1 MRKGFFIILI
11 FNFFITSVNAQK
23 KSFYPEGTKNNNLS
37 STNKEVENNK
47 DEYQYKSFYYTAIK
61 EKSLENFEKAIKY
74 FEKCIKLNSLEAA
87 PYYEI
92 GKIYIKTQRSKSLE
106 YAKKAYELD
115 KENKWYALFYAEN
128 LFENKNY
135 LDVIRVYKNLI
146 KLDSENED
154 YYLELARTY
163 LYNNDLK
170 SAIKTYNI
178 FEDIKGLNH
187 YTSTQK
193 YKIYSELQDFKK
205 AANELELLLLENPF
219 DVKVYELLSD
229 CYLLDGDYENAF
241 VILKKIS
248 ELNPN
253 SGGVHFTLSD
263 FYLKKGDLE
272 QYENELKLGFSS
284 ENIDAQQKIKKFT
297 SVLTPIYENDFTQFN
312 FALELCEILY
322 QHHSDDDMVN
332 YIYADLL
339 KVDQQLDR
347 SVSHY
352 KKVVLINPNQKD
364 AWEELLF
371 LQLNL
376 NHLDSL
382 ILYSELAIELY
393 PTYPIFYYLNSLSY
407 YYTNNYS
414 NSIESSEIGVNFIV
428 DNPNLSSEMYAILG
442 NAYNAISDFKH
453 SDEAYQKALLFIPDN
468 VQVLNNYAYYL
479 SLRGED
485 LERAKQMSAQT
496 ISMFPDEAN
505 YYDTYAWILYKMKDY
520 KEAKVWM
527 QKALNLTES
536 QTFYDHMAD
545 ILTELGEME
554 EAEIYRNMD
563 TKDEDNE

>member
-1 MRKGFFIILI
+1 MRKGLFIILI

-23 KSFYPEGTKNNNLS
+23 KSFYPEGTNNNNLS
-37 STNKEVENNK
+37 SINKEVENNK

-92 GKIYIKTQRSKSLE
+92 GKIYINTQPSKSLE

-178 FEDIKGLNH
+178 LEDIKGLNH

-219 DVKVYELLSD
+219 DIKIYEMISD
-229 CYLLDGDYENAF
+229 CYILDGDYDNAF
-241 VILKKIS
+241 RVLKKIS

-253 SGGVHFTLSD
+253 SAGVHFTLSD

-284 ENIDAQQKIKKFT
+284 DNIDAQQKIKKFT

-339 KVDQQLDR
+339 KVDQQLER

-414 NSIESSEIGVNFIV
+414 NSIESAEIGVNFIV